1 MKHLIE
7 RFIHSVKIPLA
18 ILLTTGCVNI
28 IAQNRDEAI
37 RVDTNIVLINVLV
50 RDKNGEAVRGLK
62 PEQFQVFDDETRR
75 PIESFSSDEAAVSFG
90 IIYDMHP
97 TTDERTKSVID
108 SLRQF
113 KGEMNRNDDVFLV
126 AFNMRGEQTFD
137 FIPTFEQLEKHLA
150 QPDKREPYSLY
161 DAVYLASDRIQSSR
175 NRKRVLL
182 IISDSADHHSRHTF
196 SEVRGKVRD
205 IKAEVYAVIFD
216 QMEGYGYSDI
226 TRNSRDRYPFSVD
239 ASPLDRASII
249 DLTLRNGGSTF
260 VGGSQNNAP
269 ALFTIYTQ
277 VAKEIRSYYT
287 LGFYP
292 DVIDEKQHSVRVKLR
307 GVSGTKNFVLTYQP
321 SYQNLKHPV
330 GQ

>member
-1 MKHLIE
+1 MKHSIE
-7 RFIHSVKIPLA
+7 RFIQISLA
-18 ILLTTGCVNI
+18 ILLTTPCVHI
-28 IAQNRDEAI
+28 LAQDRDEAI

-62 PEQFQVFDDETRR
+62 PEQFQVFDDETNR

-97 TTDERTKSVID
+97 TTDERTRSVVE

-113 KGEMNRNDDVFLV
+113 KAELNGNDDVFLV

-137 FIPTFEQLEKHLA
+137 FIPTFDQLQKHLA

-182 IISDSADHHSRHTF
+182 IISDSADHHGRHTF
-196 SEVRGKVRD
+196 SELRGKVRD

-216 QMEGYGYSDI
+216 EREGYGYSDL

-249 DLTLRNGGSTF
+249 DLTLKSGGSTF
-260 VGGSQNNAP
+260 VGGSQNAQR
-269 ALFTIYTQ
+269 LFTIYTQ
-277 VAKEIRSYYT
+277 VAKDIRSYYT

-292 DVIDEKQHSVRVKLR
+292 DVIDEKQHRVRVKLR
-307 GVSGTKNFVLTYQP
+307 NVPGSKDFVLTYQP
-321 SYQNLKHPV
+321 SYRNLKHPIS
-330 GQ
+330 